1 MKFLINE
8 SQYLRLQDMISEQEN
23 VTQRINNLINLNDFV
38 YEYGFRGSK
47 IIPSN
52 IVIQGDLKNND
63 IEVLVQVGE
72 IIYEGNDVTEFAKNY
87 ALYSSDFDQD
97 TALAFDYKTFI
108 AKQMNSKVLS
118 LINRSI
124 SEFDVILE
132 LYG

>member
-1 MKFLINE
+1 
-8 SQYLRLQDMISEQEN
+8 MILCMN
-23 VTQRINNLINLNDFV
+23 M
-38 YEYGFRGSK
+38 
-47 IIPSN
+47 
-52 IVIQGDLKNND
+52 DLGVPK
-63 IEVLVQVGE
+63 
-72 IIYEGNDVTEFAKNY
+72 AKNY

-132 LYG
+132 LY

>member
-63 IEVLVQVGE
+63 IEVIVKVGE

-97 TALAFDYKTFI
+97 TTLAFDFKIFI

-132 LYG
+132 LY